1 MTERTLED
9 LKNEFGAGTRVS
21 STTGDGKRG
30 LLVHR
35 DRFGGSILWD
45 GSDTLLHYQKADFR
59 EETDMHPYIRRRLR
73 EIREDGERMVREDEA
88 VAAAAVEAPLIKL
101 DPFDTGSLQDL
112 TDDV

>member
-9 LKNEFGAGTRVS
+9 LKNEFGTGIRVS
-21 STTGDGKRG
+21 STTGDGHRG
-30 LLVHR
+30 VLVHR

-45 GSDTLLHYQKADFR
+45 GSDTLLHYQRGDFR

-73 EIREDGERMVREDEA
+73 EIREDGDRLAREEEA
-88 VAAAAVEAPLIKL
+88 VAAAAVEAPLIRL

-112 TDDV
+112 ADDV